1 MNILTFIKNLIKR
14 GTVSRKTEDSGDYSI
29 AQIKWMSKKV
39 GNVEVL
45 HPYGMSSYAPVGSLA
60 LMFNIMGQEA
70 NRAAIVN
77 DPKRRFKDLK
87 EGEVAIGNFLT
98 RSYVK
103 FLENGDIEIVT
114 TNNQNITVTGD
125 SNLTVAG
132 SANIT
137 VTGDSNL
144 TVAGSANITSTGNAT
159 ITSDAH
165 VVVTATGTVGI
176 TSTGNTTLTAPIT
189 TIDGALRVTG
199 EITADYGG
207 IDEISFT
214 DIITKY
220 NLHTHISATAGNP
233 SSVASNTLP

>member
-137 VTGDSNL
+137 
-144 TVAGSANITSTGNAT
+144 STGNAT

>member
-137 VTGDSNL
+137 
-144 TVAGSANITSTGNAT
+144 STGNAT

-233 SSVASNTLP
+233 SSVANNTLP

>member
-125 SNLTVAG
+125 SNLTV
-132 SANIT
+132 T
-137 VTGDSNL
+137 
-144 TVAGSANITSTGNAT
+144 GSANITSTGNAT